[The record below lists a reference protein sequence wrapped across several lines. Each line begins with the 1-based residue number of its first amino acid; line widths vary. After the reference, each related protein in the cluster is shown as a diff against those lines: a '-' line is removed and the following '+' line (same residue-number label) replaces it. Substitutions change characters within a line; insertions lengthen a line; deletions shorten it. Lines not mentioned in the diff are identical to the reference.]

1 MSIPH
6 HEIQRGII
14 AASAVQQG
22 SRIAWGGVWS
32 GLLVAI
38 GVILVLT
45 VLGLAIGISAAE
57 MGPGEE
63 GNARELGIGAAVW
76 SGLTLVIALFVG
88 GLVAT
93 STGMVYDRASGLIEG
108 MLVWVLAILLLIY
121 MATSGVSMLTGG
133 VFGALGS
140 ATRGAASAA
149 AVGMDATELT
159 TGDVSQITSRLRD
172 PTTVQMVASATGMP
186 RAEAQST
193 LSAIAE
199 RIESVRDNPAQVAAE
214 ARKGA
219 EEIAAK
225 VAVQAKQA
233 AARAQP
239 YASTSM
245 WSTLLALLLALAA
258 AVGGAMTGRSRVANQ
273 LNEVAR
279 SAAAEP

>member
-1 MSIPH
+1 MSVPH
-6 HEIQRGII
+6 YEVERGIT

-32 GLLVAI
+32 GLLVAL
-38 GVILVLT
+38 GVVLVLT

-63 GNARELGIGAAVW
+63 ANAGGLGFGAAVW

-88 GLVAT
+88 GLVST
-93 STGMVYDRASGLIEG
+93 STGMVYDRANGVIQG
-108 MLVWVLAILLLIY
+108 VLVWVLAVLLLIY
-121 MATSGVSMLTGG
+121 MAASGVSMLTGS

-149 AVGMDATELT
+149 SVGMDVTELT
-159 TGDVSQITSRLRD
+159 AGDVSQITSRLRD
-172 PTTVQMVASATGMP
+172 PTTVQIVAAATGMP
-186 RAEAQST
+186 QAEAQST

-199 RIESVRDNPAQVAAE
+199 RVESVRDNPVQVAAE
-214 ARKGA
+214 ARRGA
-219 EEIAAK
+219 EEIGAK
-225 VAVQAKQA
+225 VAEQARQA
-233 AARAQP
+233 AATAQP
-239 YASTSM
+239 YASASM

-273 LNEVAR
+273 LDEVAR